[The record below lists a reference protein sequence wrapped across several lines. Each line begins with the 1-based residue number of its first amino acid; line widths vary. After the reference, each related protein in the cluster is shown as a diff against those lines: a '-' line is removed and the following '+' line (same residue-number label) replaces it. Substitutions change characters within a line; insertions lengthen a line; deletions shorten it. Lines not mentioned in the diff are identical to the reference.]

1 MSFTRRHA
9 LMLAPLAVA
18 GAAGVAFWKM
28 LDRMSEGKFDP
39 HPLVGKPFPD
49 FAVSPIGPGKG
60 FTAADL
66 RAAAAVKPVLV
77 NFFASYCIPCA
88 GEADLLGSLS
98 AEGVPVWG
106 IAWKDHQKEV
116 SQFLDRYGDP
126 FARIGNDETGRVIID
141 WGVYG
146 VPESFLIDRN
156 GIIRWHYAGGLSDD
170 LVHDELRPALKAIA

>member
-1 MSFTRRHA
+1 M
-9 LMLAPLAVA
+9 
-18 GAAGVAFWKM
+18 
-28 LDRMSEGKFDP
+28 
-39 HPLVGKPFPD
+39 
-49 FAVSPIGPGKG
+49 
-60 FTAADL
+60 
-66 RAAAAVKPVLV
+66 LV